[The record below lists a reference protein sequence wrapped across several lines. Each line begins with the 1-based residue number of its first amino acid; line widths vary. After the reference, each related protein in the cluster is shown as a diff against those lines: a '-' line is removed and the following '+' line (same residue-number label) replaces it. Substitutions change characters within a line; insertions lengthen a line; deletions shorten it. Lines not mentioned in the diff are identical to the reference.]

1 MPAEPAYVP
10 PMPVLMTANELLGPH
25 IPERAELV
33 RGVLVVREPPGR
45 TSPE

>member
-10 PMPVLMTANELLGPH
+10 PMAVLMTANELLGPH

-33 RGVLVVREPPGR
+33 CRVQRAAAV
-45 TSPE
+45 T